1 MEDPNIKSREDEV
14 IHKYL
19 RTFSDR
25 LPVSEPLPKIIMNR
39 CSGYGDPKY
48 LDMLEYAIKQGRPV
62 TEEDYDKF
70 FPPSGNGVYY

>member
-1 MEDPNIKSREDEV
+1 MGNQGTKSREDVV

-19 RTFSDR
+19 RTFADK

-48 LDMLEYAIKQGRPV
+48 LNMLEYAIKQGRPV
-62 TEEDYDKF
+62 TEEDYDIF
-70 FPPSGNGVYY
+70 FPPLGDGVLY